1 MHLYF
6 LELSNSA
13 GDGRLWFKGVVAYAR
28 IARCGS
34 SPPSMAF
41 VRLFSIVC
49 TKRSACPL
57 DRVFVGDVTLCCM
70 PHVLVKSWNS
80 CDVSWVPPSET
91 MHRGMPISV
100 KISFRCLI
108 TLKE

>member
-41 VRLFSIVC
+41 VRLFFMVC
-49 TKRSACPL
+49 TKHSSCPL
-57 DRVFVGDVTLCCM
+57 DCVFVGDVTVCCM
-70 PHVLVKSWNS
+70 SHAHVKSLNS
-80 CDVSWVPPSET
+80 CEVNCVLPSET
-91 MHRGMPISV
+91 IHLGMPISV
-100 KISFRCLI
+100 KISFKCLI
-108 TLKE
+108 TLNG

>member
-41 VRLFSIVC
+41 VTVFYGLHKTFCLSIRLCIC
-49 TKRSACPL
+49 
-57 DRVFVGDVTLCCM
+57 
-70 PHVLVKSWNS
+70 W
-80 CDVSWVPPSET
+80 
-91 MHRGMPISV
+91 
-100 KISFRCLI
+100 
-108 TLKE
+108 